1 LNNRKK
7 FLKSNDSEEEFMNL
21 NNDKKGLTFNQIS
34 NINNKL
40 NFEKVNQRIK
50 NKFNLELNQDLLN
63 QINEFKK
70 KPLVKFEEEND
81 GSLISYS

>member
-1 LNNRKK
+1 
-7 FLKSNDSEEEFMNL
+7 MNL

-50 NKFNLELNQDLLN
+50 NKFKLELNQDLLN

>member
-1 LNNRKK
+1 M
-7 FLKSNDSEEEFMNL
+7 KSNYSEEEFMNL

-50 NKFNLELNQDLLN
+50 NKFKLELNQDLLN

>member
-1 LNNRKK
+1 MNNRKK
-7 FLKSNDSEEEFMNL
+7 FLKSNHSEEEFMNL

-50 NKFNLELNQDLLN
+50 NKFKLELNQDLLN

-81 GSLISYS
+81 ESLISYS

>member
-40 NFEKVNQRIK
+40 NFEKLNQRIK
-50 NKFNLELNQDLLN
+50 NKFKLELNQDLLN

>member
-1 LNNRKK
+1 M
-7 FLKSNDSEEEFMNL
+7 KSNDSEEEFMNL

-50 NKFNLELNQDLLN
+50 NKFKLELNQDLLN

>member
-1 LNNRKK
+1 M
-7 FLKSNDSEEEFMNL
+7 KSNYSEEEFMNL

-40 NFEKVNQRIK
+40 NFEKLNQRIK
-50 NKFNLELNQDLLN
+50 NKFKLELNQDLLN

>member
-1 LNNRKK
+1 MNNRKK

>member
-1 LNNRKK
+1 MNNRKK

-40 NFEKVNQRIK
+40 NFEKLNQRIK
-50 NKFNLELNQDLLN
+50 NKFKLELNQDLLN

>member
-1 LNNRKK
+1 MNNRKK
-7 FLKSNDSEEEFMNL
+7 FLKSNHSEEEFMNL

-50 NKFNLELNQDLLN
+50 NKFKLELNQDLLN

>member
-1 LNNRKK
+1 MNNRKK

-50 NKFNLELNQDLLN
+50 NKFKLELNQDLLN

>member
-1 LNNRKK
+1 
-7 FLKSNDSEEEFMNL
+7 LKSNYSEEEFMNL

-50 NKFNLELNQDLLN
+50 NKFKLELNQDLLN

>member
-1 LNNRKK
+1 
-7 FLKSNDSEEEFMNL
+7 MNL

>member
-1 LNNRKK
+1 MNNRKK
-7 FLKSNDSEEEFMNL
+7 FLKSNYSEEEFMNL

-50 NKFNLELNQDLLN
+50 NKFKLELNQDLLN